1 MTKQYGPVTGE
12 VQPNIDELW
21 DVYFDQHDP
30 VIKNQIIAHY
40 IYLVVSVVKRLMPQY
55 MGYADKDDLLSSGMV
70 GLIDAVNKFDRSF
83 DAKFQTYATV
93 RIRGEVIDY
102 IRRQDWAPTS
112 LRKKI
117 STVQKGF
124 ETLELRLGRQ
134 PLEQEVADYL
144 KVSLTEVQKVLYQS
158 HMFNLVHFESLLEQ
172 SSAPEPVATHANE
185 PHCVVE
191 RRETREHLQQL
202 IENLPEKERM
212 VITLHYYEGMTMK
225 NIARIL
231 KISEPRVSQIHS
243 KVLLQM
249 RKVLVGDT

>member
-1 MTKQYGPVTGE
+1 MTKEYGTVTSE

-21 DVYFDQHDP
+21 DVYFERHDP
-30 VIKNQIIAHY
+30 AVKNQIIAHY

-55 MGYADKDDLLSSGMV
+55 TGYADKDDLLSSGMV
-70 GLIDAVNKFDRSF
+70 GLIDAVNKFDKSF
-83 DAKFQTYATV
+83 EVKFQTYATV

-134 PLEQEVADYL
+134 PQEQEVADYL
-144 KVSLTEVQKVLYQS
+144 NVPLAEVQKVLYQS
-158 HMFNLVHFESLLEQ
+158 HMFNLVHFETLLEQ
-172 SSAPEPVATHANE
+172 PSAPEPVAARANE
-185 PHCVVE
+185 PQCVAE
-191 RRETREHLQQL
+191 QRETQERLQKL
-202 IENLPEKERM
+202 IESLPEKERM
-212 VITLHYYEGMTMK
+212 VVTLHYYEGLTMK

-231 KISEPRVSQIHS
+231 KISEARVSQIHS

-249 RKVLVGDT
+249 RKALDSDT